1 MLEADNFIVAGN
13 AIRAASAL
21 TETTFLQVGKTL
33 EASIE
38 ILARLTESF
47 DTLLTE
53 LKSEH
58 LRQALQSLAQA
69 AARVAELGRTQPGES
84 AGFDRL
90 QRLAEA
96 ITRRIL
102 KMHGSVKTV
111 ASLSISS
118 KIATTDIRTSTID
131 FSTFADQIART
142 LDMTR
147 SSLDSFAA
155 ELLPVHERVVA
166 ARATQLTF
174 EKRQDEAARSIP
186 PRLLATVASIHQQHR
201 HAARASAAVRGRSD
215 GARQQI
221 CNAIMALQIGDIT
234 RQRLEH
240 TDCALGLISGSQE
253 APLEMRQ
260 HEAGSDVGLDAD
272 ERYAFRTTTCRLLS
286 AQLLDAA
293 QAFDRDVRQVIASL
307 NSLAAEAR
315 ALRNLGSAA
324 YGSSDRGHDTFIAEL
339 EAQVAEALQ
348 LLAAFGTAQAEAS
361 GVAESVSNATEG
373 LCGHLATVQ
382 SLEADIRIMSLNTT
396 LKCSRAGR
404 EGLALSLIAQ
414 ELRSYANE
422 FAREAGALMGEVEN
436 ITEIAGS
443 LSRGR
448 DAGAAPVVAE
458 VMRAMQDSLATLR
471 QEGQTL
477 GDALANLERDSDRV
491 VALLVETVGN
501 LANHDEIGQA
511 LRQAATAL
519 AAISAQQTFP
529 PADLSPRVEQMLN
542 LMASN
547 YTMAIERRVHDE
559 ALGRPDQASGGPAT
573 VVNAELEDV
582 LF

>member
-1 MLEADNFIVAGN
+1 MLEADNFSVAGN

-21 TETTFLQVGKTL
+21 TETTFLRVGKTL

-38 ILARLTESF
+38 ILAELTESF

-58 LRQALQSLAQA
+58 LRQALQSLKQA
-69 AARVAELGRTQPGES
+69 AARVAELGRTQSGES
-84 AGFDRL
+84 VGFDRL

-118 KIATTDIRTSTID
+118 KIVTTDIRASTID
-131 FSTFADQIART
+131 FSTFADEIART

-155 ELLPVHERVVA
+155 ELSPVHERVVA

-174 EKRQDEAARSIP
+174 EKRADEAARSIP
-186 PRLLATVASIHQQHR
+186 PRLLATVASINQQHK
-201 HAARASAAVRGRSD
+201 HAARASATVRGRSE

-221 CNAIMALQIGDIT
+221 CNAIVALQIGDIT

-240 TDCALGLISGSQE
+240 TDCALGLIGRLQE
-253 APLEMRQ
+253 TSVGVRQPEAVSDLE
-260 HEAGSDVGLDAD
+260 LDAE
-272 ERYAFRTTTCRLLS
+272 ERCAFHTTTCRLLS

-293 QAFDRDVRQVIASL
+293 LAFERDVRQVITSL
-307 NSLAAEAR
+307 NGLAAEAR
-315 ALRNLGSAA
+315 TLRNLGSAA
-324 YGSSDRGHDTFIAEL
+324 YGSSDRSHSTFIAEL

-348 LLAAFGTAQAEAS
+348 LLAGFGTAQAETS
-361 GVAESVSNATEG
+361 GVIESVSNATEG
-373 LCGHLATVQ
+373 LCGHLAIVR

-396 LKCSRAGR
+396 LKCSRAGH
-404 EGLALSLIAQ
+404 EGLALSLIAR
-414 ELRSYANE
+414 ELRSYAND
-422 FAREAGALMGEVEN
+422 FAKEAGALMGEVAT
-436 ITEIAGS
+436 ITEITGS
-443 LSRGR
+443 LSRGS
-448 DAGAAPVVAE
+448 DAGVAPVVAE
-458 VMRAMQDSLATLR
+458 VMRVMQDSLATLR
-471 QEGQTL
+471 QERQTL
-477 GDALANLERDSDRV
+477 GDALDILERDGDRV
-491 VALLVETVGN
+491 VALLVETVAD
-501 LANHDEIGQA
+501 LASHDEIGQA

-519 AAISAQQTFP
+519 AAMSVHQTFP
-529 PADLSPRVEQMLN
+529 LADLSPRVEQMLE
-542 LMASN
+542 LVAGN
-547 YTMAIERRVHDE
+547 YTMAIERRVHDR
-559 ALGRPDQASGGPAT
+559 ALGRPDQAPAGPAT
-573 VVNAELEDV
+573 VANAELEDI

>member
-1 MLEADNFIVAGN
+1 MLETDNFTVAGN

-21 TETTFLQVGKTL
+21 TETTFLQVGKAL

-53 LKSEH
+53 LKSEN
-58 LRQALQSLAQA
+58 LRQALESLAQA
-69 AARVAELGRTQPGES
+69 AARVTELGRTQSGES

-102 KMHGSVKTV
+102 KMHGSVKAV
-111 ASLSISS
+111 ASLSICS

-131 FSTFADQIART
+131 FSTFADEIART

-186 PRLLATVASIHQQHR
+186 PRLLATVASIHLQHR

-215 GARQQI
+215 GVRQEI

-240 TDCALGLISGSQE
+240 TDCALGLISESEE
-253 APLEMRQ
+253 APVGMRR
-260 HEAGSDVGLDAD
+260 HEAAGEVELDAD
-272 ERYAFRTTTCRLLS
+272 ERNAFRTATCRLQS

-293 QAFDRDVRQVIASL
+293 QSFDRDVRQVIASL
-307 NSLAAEAR
+307 NGLAADAR
-315 ALRNLGSAA
+315 ALRNLGSLA
-324 YGSSDRGHDTFIAEL
+324 YGSSRRGHGTFIAEL
-339 EAQVAEALQ
+339 EVQVAEALQ
-348 LLAAFGTAQAEAS
+348 LLAGFGTAQAEAS
-361 GVAESVSNATEG
+361 GVAESVSNATAG

-396 LKCSRAGR
+396 LKCSRAGH

-422 FAREAGALMGEVEN
+422 FAKEAGALMGEVETISE
-436 ITEIAGS
+436 ITGS

-458 VMRAMQDSLATLR
+458 VTRAMQDSLATLR
-471 QEGQTL
+471 QERQTL

-491 VALLVETVGN
+491 VALLVETVAN
-501 LANHDEIGQA
+501 LASHDEIGQA

-519 AAISAQQTFP
+519 AAMSAHQTFP
-529 PADLSPRVEQMLN
+529 LADLSPRVEQMLN
-542 LMASN
+542 LVASN
-547 YTMAIERRVHDE
+547 YTMAIERRVHDQ
-559 ALGRPDQASGGPAT
+559 ALGRPDQAPAGPAT
-573 VVNAELEDV
+573 VADADLEDV